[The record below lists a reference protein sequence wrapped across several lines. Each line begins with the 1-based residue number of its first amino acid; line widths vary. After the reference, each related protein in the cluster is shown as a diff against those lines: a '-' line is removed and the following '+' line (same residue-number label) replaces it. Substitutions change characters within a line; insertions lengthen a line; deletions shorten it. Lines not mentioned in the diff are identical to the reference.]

1 MVKVPEKCPRAMA
14 ALQRLPQRPE
24 PLTWASGLSMGRKY
38 DRLDLLREW
47 TIQYRAQYEEAA
59 RLAREEGGTDS
70 PTGQARGG
78 LEPKAR
84 EGRP

>member
-1 MVKVPEKCPRAMA
+1 MA
-14 ALQRLPQRPE
+14 ALGRLPQAPE

-47 TIQYRAQYEEAA
+47 TVQYRKQYAEAA
-59 RLAREEGGTDS
+59 RLARAEGGTDS

-78 LEPKAR
+78 LNPEAGEAR
-84 EGRP
+84 P